1 MSVETDRHV
10 IILNHM
16 FTGDYLNNNLGHE
29 VINLFRDDNK
39 QNNIYLCRDGK
50 YSRED
55 LPKYVIQVR
64 RPHLSVRTLEVI
76 NIATKLELFKGAQEE
91 VTYGRVPVT
100 TLFSG
105 NKEQQEVCITF
116 RAGLVIKPMAPL
128 YICYQGKEELPSANT
143 IVLNEKVVDAKGEM
157 TYSFNVSQQLREYF
171 SDGDDYNTMDEF
183 CTKAFEDFTHDKGWV
198 QVDEDFRD
206 EKFGEK
212 DFPLLPADI
221 YGIGTWELAY
231 SNAFKHFLESN
242 KTFLKVFCEL
252 CLRKYLGKDITL
264 PLLAADAKVEI
275 KREWQHIDLLIEYD
289 EYVFVIENKIFSDLN
304 GKDKGQLGDYK
315 TKIEKEETYKDK
327 DKIYILL
334 TPNHNKIESGDD
346 SWRCVYYKDVYVEC
360 EKLTTSDE
368 HFETF
373 TRMIELHIEDDYNY
387 GAMKRRFKRALSLLQ
402 PRTNNTTHL

>member
-1 MSVETDRHV
+1 METDRHV

-29 VINLFRDDNK
+29 VINLFRDDK
-39 QNNIYLCRDGK
+39 QQNNIYLCRDGK

-76 NIATKLELFKGAQEE
+76 NIATELELFKGAQEE
-91 VTYGRVPVT
+91 VTYGRIPVT

-116 RAGLVIKPMAPL
+116 RAGLVIKPTAPL

-143 IVLNEKVVDAKGEM
+143 IVLKEKVVDTKGEM
-157 TYSFNVSQQLREYF
+157 TYRFNVSQQLREYF
-171 SDGDDYNTMDEF
+171 SDGDDYNTMNEF
-183 CTKAFEDFTHDKGWV
+183 CTKAFEDFSHDNGWE

-206 EKFGEK
+206 EKFDEK

-242 KTFLKVFCEL
+242 KTFLKAFCEL
-252 CLRKYLGKDITL
+252 CLRNSPYKEERFI
-264 PLLAADAKVEI
+264 PLATDEKVVI
-275 KREWQHIDLLIEYD
+275 KREWKHIDLLIEYD

-304 GKDKGQLGDYK
+304 GKDKGQLDDYK
-315 TKIEKEETYKDK
+315 TTIEKEEKYKNNK
-327 DKIYILL
+327 KIYILL
-334 TPNHNKIESGDD
+334 TPNHNKIKVSEP
-346 SWRCVYYKDVYVEC
+346 WRLIPYKDVHVEC
-360 EKLTTSDE
+360 IKIGTTSDE
-368 HFETF
+368 YFETF
-373 TRMIELHIEDDYNY
+373 TRMIELHIEEDYNY
-387 GAMKRRFKRALSLLQ
+387 GAMKRRFKRTLSLLQ
-402 PRTNNTTHL
+402 PITNN